1 MSKMKKKID
10 IQQLDFFD
18 LLKKIQQEQ
27 AQALNESAPG
37 SLNID
42 AQIRGLVTM
51 ALKQTR
57 LSRYEVA
64 GKMSELLGKE
74 ITKATLD
81 SWSAESKE
89 NHRFPL
95 SYLPAFCR
103 ATGSREI
110 LRFLADKCGG
120 FYIESAEAL
129 YTEFGRIEQMKKEL
143 LEREKTIKMMIQ
155 RLGG

>member
-1 MSKMKKKID
+1 MSKMKKKLD
-10 IQQLDFFD
+10 IGQLDLWD
-18 LLKKIQQEQ
+18 LLKRVQKEQ
-27 AQALNESAPG
+27 AEALSEEAPG
-37 SLNID
+37 RLNID
-42 AQIRGLVTM
+42 VQIRGLVTQ

-74 ITKATLD
+74 ITKAMID

-89 NHRFPL
+89 NHRFPAA
-95 SYLPAFCR
+95 YIPAFCE

-120 FYIESAEAL
+120 FYIESVEAL
-129 YTEFGRIEQMKKEL
+129 YTELGRLEQQKRELQEKE
-143 LEREKTIKMMIQ
+143 RAIKMMIE
-155 RLGG
+155 RLRR

>member
-1 MSKMKKKID
+1 MKKKID
-10 IQQLDFFD
+10 NTGQLDFFE
-18 LLKKIQQEQ
+18 LLRKVQQGQ
-27 AQALNESAPG
+27 AEIFQGNEAPG
-37 SLNID
+37 CLNID
-42 AQIRGLVTM
+42 AQIRGLVTQ
-51 ALKQTR
+51 ALKQTS

-64 GKMSELLGKE
+64 GKMSELIGKE
-74 ITKATLD
+74 ITKAMID

-95 SYLPAFCR
+95 AYLPAFCR

-129 YTEFGRIEQMKKEL
+129 YTELGRIEQQKKEL
-143 LEREKTIKMMIQ
+143 LEKEKTIKMMIQ
-155 RLGG
+155 RLKG